1 MTLPGSGTGRGMGI
15 VRDIDRDA
23 GTGAG
28 RDAEG
33 DGGGAS
39 SRLKRVAEHVQH
51 RYGHGQDR
59 PLGGYLAV
67 MSVYA
72 VGSAVVLFAA
82 SRRKQLERISA
93 GDLMLLTVATHRIS
107 RTLAK
112 DAVASP
118 LRAPVTRYKE
128 TGMPSEVNEEVAPE
142 LKDNG
147 PGHAIGELIT
157 CPFCL
162 AQWVATG
169 LMAGHILC
177 PRLTRVVTSTFTAVA
192 GADALQFAYSA
203 LQRMDESD

>member
-1 MTLPGSGTGRGMGI
+1 MGI
-15 VRDIDRDA
+15 VRDIGRDQ
-23 GTGAG
+23 G

-33 DGGGAS
+33 GSGRPAE
-39 SRLKRVAEHVQH
+39 RLRAAAEQVQH

-67 MSVYA
+67 MSVYGI
-72 VGSAVVLFAA
+72 GSAVVLFAA
-82 SRRKQLERISA
+82 SRRKKLQRISA
-93 GDLMLLTVATHRIS
+93 GDLALLTIATHRIS

-128 TGMPSEVNEEVAPE
+128 TGMPSEVNEEVAPD
-142 LKDNG
+142 LKHNG

-169 LMAGHILC
+169 LMAGHIFS
-177 PRLTRVVTSTFTAVA
+177 PRLTRVVTATFSAVA

-203 LQRMDESD
+203 LQRLETD

>member
-1 MTLPGSGTGRGMGI
+1 MTGEGSGTRPGMGI
-15 VRDIDRDA
+15 VRDI
-23 GTGAG
+23 G
-28 RDAEG
+28 RDREGNG
-33 DGGGAS
+33 DGPAD
-39 SRLKRVAEHVQH
+39 RLKGVAQQVQR

-72 VGSAVVLFAA
+72 AGSAALLFVA
-82 SRRKQLERISA
+82 SRRRQLERISA
-93 GDLMLLTVATHRIS
+93 GDLALLTVATHRLS

-128 TGMPSEVNEEVAPE
+128 TGMPSEVNEEVAPD
-142 LKDNG
+142 LKHNG
-147 PGHAIGELIT
+147 PAHAIGELIT

-162 AQWVATG
+162 GQWIATG

-177 PRLTRVVTSTFTAVA
+177 PRLTRIVTSTFTAVA

-203 LQRMDESD
+203 LQRLDESD